1 MQCHFL
7 LPVPWMMIRAVLMIM
22 EIRLRG
28 MDGSIDQLN
37 ASDYNY
43 MTVQFHPL
51 IITEN
56 FS

>member
-28 MDGSIDQLN
+28 MDGSIDQLK
-37 ASDYNY
+37 ASDY
-43 MTVQFHPL
+43 
-51 IITEN
+51 I
-56 FS
+56 